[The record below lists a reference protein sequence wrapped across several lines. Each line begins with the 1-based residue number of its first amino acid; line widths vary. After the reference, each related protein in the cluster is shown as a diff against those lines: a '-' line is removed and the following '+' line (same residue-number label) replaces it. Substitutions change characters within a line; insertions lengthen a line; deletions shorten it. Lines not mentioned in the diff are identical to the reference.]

1 MILKSSGCQ
10 WILRLGAAA
19 AVLYAGMS
27 SPARADDDDAA
38 QPTPSP
44 APGRTATQPE
54 GAQEHAP
61 DKSQFNLFNPT
72 PRPFMRDLEPD
83 RPDQTEGPYTIDAG
97 HYQIE
102 SDFISYTYDRV
113 MPGRQNVRAQ
123 SLVAL
128 DPTLR
133 VGLLNNVEGDLS
145 ITPFLWEKTDDID
158 RHRTDTRSG
167 FGDTIL
173 RAKINLWGNDEGKT
187 AFGLIPFV
195 KLPTSSD
202 HLTNPF
208 VEGGL
213 ILPFNI
219 VLPEETEIGMMTEV
233 DARHDDAGSGDH
245 AEWINSIVL
254 QKGIIKE
261 TLGAYIEFFS
271 LVSNQRHAGPVET
284 VDVGLLYAVSADIQ
298 LDTGCNFGV
307 TRPATDFNPFIG
319 FTVRF

>member
-1 MILKSSGCQ
+1 MTSRPDANQ
-10 WILRLGAAA
+10 WVLRTVAVAGIVCLGFST
-19 AVLYAGMS
+19 LT
-27 SPARADDDDAA
+27 RADDDDTAPPA
-38 QPTPSP
+38 PSP

-61 DKSQFNLFNPT
+61 DKGQFNLFNPT
-72 PRPFMRDLEPD
+72 PRDLMRDLEPD

-102 SDFISYTYDRV
+102 SDVVNYTYDRV

-133 VGLLNNVEGDLS
+133 VGLLNNIEGDIS
-145 ITPFLWEKTDDID
+145 ITPFLWEKTDDIN
-158 RHRTDTRSG
+158 HHITDTRSG

-173 RAKINLWGNDEGKT
+173 KAKINLWGNDEGKT

-195 KLPTSSD
+195 KIPTSSD
-202 HLTNPF
+202 HLANHF
-208 VEGGL
+208 VDGGL
-213 ILPFNI
+213 VFPFNI
-219 VLPEETEIGMMTEV
+219 VLPEETEIGMMTEL
-233 DARHDDAGSGDH
+233 DARHDDVGSGEH
-245 AEWINSIVL
+245 AEWVNSIVL
-254 QKGIIKE
+254 QKGIVKE

-271 LVSNQRHAGPVET
+271 IVSNQRHAGPVET

-298 LDTGCNFGV
+298 LDAGCNFGIS
-307 TRPATDFNPFIG
+307 RPATDFNPFIG